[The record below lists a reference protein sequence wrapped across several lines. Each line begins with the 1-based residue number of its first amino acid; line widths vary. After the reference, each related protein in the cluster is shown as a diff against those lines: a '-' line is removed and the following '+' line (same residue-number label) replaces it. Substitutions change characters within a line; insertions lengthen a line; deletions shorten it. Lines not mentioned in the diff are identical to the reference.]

1 MNGVAGYGLWRISV
15 MSPALVALMKMY
27 ISGSLAVKDFL
38 NLLNATFYLDRL
50 RLAVVPNR
58 VEYNE

>member
-1 MNGVAGYGLWRISV
+1 
-15 MSPALVALMKMY
+15 MSPALVALMKIY

-38 NLLNATFYLDRL
+38 NLLNAAFYLDRL
-50 RLAVVPNR
+50 SLAVVSNR